1 MNKSRVMVT
10 LFAAVLLTLSLSLTA
25 CSKTDPGTP
34 ANPSNGNSQIQDEA
48 NPPDQAA
55 EEETKQ
61 GTGQFVGL
69 IDNHSVEIEVNGEPT
84 VFQMDAA
91 ISTIAEG
98 LALNETVEFE
108 YVEKAIEG
116 KQLFLTKLVKASQS
130 DSAAKLPPTK
140 QLEVELEGMKEE
152 RSANLAEGKG
162 YALYV
167 FDIFNFDSQTDT
179 LSMNY
184 DPNYKVKITK
194 LPAGYNKDQL
204 LLEAKEQLSKTGKA
218 EEVDSEV
225 MHKFMPGTSVF
236 LEANGDDLTQQY
248 IVKDIDGQGYIFE
261 LNIPHGE
268 PTEGF
273 VPLAYA
279 SLNSIVAK

>member
-1 MNKSRVMVT
+1 MNKSRVMMT

-25 CSKTDPGTP
+25 CSKTGTP
-34 ANPSNGNSQIQDEA
+34 ADPSNGNSQIQDES

-91 ISTIAEG
+91 ISAIAEG

-108 YVEKAIEG
+108 FVEKAIEG
-116 KQLFLTKLVKASQS
+116 KQLFLTKLIKAPQS
-130 DSAAKLPPTK
+130 DSAAALPATK

-167 FDIFNFDSQTDT
+167 FDIFNFDAQTDT
-179 LSMNY
+179 LSMIY
-184 DPNYKVKITK
+184 DPNYKVKIAK
-194 LPAGYNKDQL
+194 LAAGYNKDQL

-218 EEVDSEV
+218 EEVESEV

-236 LEANGDDLTQQY
+236 LEATGDDLTQQY
-248 IVKDIDGQGYIFE
+248 IVKEIDGQGYVFE